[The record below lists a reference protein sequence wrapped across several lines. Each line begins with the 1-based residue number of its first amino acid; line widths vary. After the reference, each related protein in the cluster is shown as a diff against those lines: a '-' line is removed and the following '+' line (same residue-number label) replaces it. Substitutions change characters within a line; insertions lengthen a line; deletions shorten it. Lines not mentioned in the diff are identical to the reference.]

1 MNDKTLK
8 NKSPCTASDLITSP
22 GAQYDPLGNTG
33 VHEEGTFWAPFKGRG
48 SLGGS
53 GLGIRKGVPWE
64 GLVPWN
70 YRQVEPILEILA
82 AGEPEVDV

>member
-1 MNDKTLK
+1 MTLWETLVSMK
-8 NKSPCTASDLITSP
+8 RVPFGHHLRE
-22 GAQYDPLGNTG
+22 GAL
-33 VHEEGTFWAPFKGRG
+33 W
-48 SLGGS
+48 GS